1 MAHIQTCIDKTKR
14 KNNNQIDL
22 KVIIQFRGIDM
33 NSRLLSKT
41 LLLMLIVFPF
51 GVSAISVG
59 DTVPSFKA
67 RTIDGSKSV
76 SLDEY
81 RGKVVLVDF
90 WASWCPP
97 CLKSLPKYNDLRREI
112 GTTNFEIVAINVDE
126 NTEDAKKFLQK
137 HPVSYPVAKDPKGI
151 LPGVF
156 GVKAMPT
163 SYLVDKNGVVQYVHA
178 AFKDGDIEKI
188 KKEIEKLIAN

>member
-1 MAHIQTCIDKTKR
+1 MKA
-14 KNNNQIDL
+14 
-22 KVIIQFRGIDM
+22 
-33 NSRLLSKT
+33 RLLCK
-41 LLLMLIVFPF
+41 LMLSILIILPLT
-51 GVSAISVG
+51 VSAISVG
-59 DTVPSFKA
+59 DSVPSFKA
-67 RTIDGSKSV
+67 RTIDGNKSV
-76 SLDEY
+76 ALEDY

-112 GTTNFEIVAINVDE
+112 GTTDFEIVAINVDE
-126 NTEDAKKFLQK
+126 NTDDARKFLQK
-137 HPVSYPVAKDPKGI
+137 HPVSYPVAKDPKGV

-163 SYLVDKNGVVQYVHA
+163 SYLIDQNGVVKYVHA

-188 KKEIEKLIAN
+188 KYEIEKLIAN

>member
-1 MAHIQTCIDKTKR
+1 
-14 KNNNQIDL
+14 
-22 KVIIQFRGIDM
+22 M
-33 NSRLLSKT
+33 NTRRLSK
-41 LLLMLIVFPF
+41 LMLMVFIILPF
-51 GVSAISVG
+51 SVFAISVG

-67 RTIDGSKSV
+67 RTIDGSKS
-76 SLDEY
+76 LALEDY
-81 RGKVVLVDF
+81 RGKVVLLDF

-112 GTTNFEIVAINVDE
+112 GTTDFEIVAVNVDE
-126 NTEDAKKFLQK
+126 NTDDAKKFLQK

-163 SYLVDKNGVVQYVHA
+163 SYLIDKNGVVQYVHA
-178 AFKDGDIEKI
+178 AFKDGDMEKI
-188 KKEIEKLIAN
+188 KAEIEKLIAN

>member
-1 MAHIQTCIDKTKR
+1 
-14 KNNNQIDL
+14 
-22 KVIIQFRGIDM
+22 M
-33 NSRLLSKT
+33 NTRLLSK
-41 LLLMLIVFPF
+41 LILMVFIFLPL
-51 GVSAISVG
+51 VASAAVSVG

-67 RTIDGSKSV
+67 RSIDGSENVSV
-76 SLDEY
+76 DDY

-97 CLKSLPKYNDLRREI
+97 CLKSFPKYDNLRREI

-126 NTEDAKKFLQK
+126 NTKDAEKFLAK
-137 HPVSYPVAKDPKGI
+137 HPVSFPIVKDPKGV

-163 SYLVDKNGVVQYVHA
+163 SYLIDKNGVVKYVHA
-178 AFKDGDIEKI
+178 AFKEGDIEKLRA
-188 KKEIEKLIAN
+188 KIEKLIAK

>member
-1 MAHIQTCIDKTKR
+1 
-14 KNNNQIDL
+14 
-22 KVIIQFRGIDM
+22 M
-33 NSRLLSKT
+33 NTRFISKLILL
-41 LLLMLIVFPF
+41 VFIFLPLS
-51 GVSAISVG
+51 VSAISVG

-76 SLDEY
+76 AVEDY
-81 RGKVVLVDF
+81 RGKVILIDF

-112 GTTNFEIVAINVDE
+112 GTDNFEIVAVNVDE
-126 NTEDAKKFLQK
+126 NTEDAKKFLAK
-137 HPVSYPVAKDPKGI
+137 HPVSYPIAKDPKGI

-163 SYLVDKNGVVQYVHA
+163 SYLVDKNGVVKYVHA
-178 AFKDGDIEKI
+178 AFKEGDIEKLRVQ
-188 KKEIEKLIAN
+188 IEKLIAQ

>member
-1 MAHIQTCIDKTKR
+1 
-14 KNNNQIDL
+14 
-22 KVIIQFRGIDM
+22 M
-33 NSRLLSKT
+33 NTRFLSKLI
-41 LLLMLIVFPF
+41 LLVFILLPLS
-51 GVSAISVG
+51 VSAISVG

-76 SLDEY
+76 AVEDY
-81 RGKVVLVDF
+81 RGKVILIDF

-112 GTTNFEIVAINVDE
+112 GTDDFEIVAVNVDE
-126 NTEDAKKFLQK
+126 NTEDAKKFLAK
-137 HPVSYPVAKDPKGI
+137 HPVSYPIAKDPKGI

-163 SYLVDKNGVVQYVHA
+163 SYLVDKNGVVKYVHA
-178 AFKDGDIEKI
+178 AFKEGDIEKLRV
-188 KKEIEKLIAN
+188 EIEKLIAQ

>member
-1 MAHIQTCIDKTKR
+1 MK
-14 KNNNQIDL
+14 
-22 KVIIQFRGIDM
+22 
-33 NSRLLSKT
+33 SRLLSK
-41 LLLMLIVFPF
+41 LILIMLVVLPF

-67 RTIDGSKSV
+67 RTIDGSKTV
-76 SLDEY
+76 ALEDY

-97 CLKSLPKYNDLRREI
+97 CLKSLPKYNQLRREI
-112 GTTNFEIVAINVDE
+112 GTADFEIVAINVDE
-126 NTEDAKKFLQK
+126 NTDEARKFLQK

-163 SYLVDKNGVVQYVHA
+163 SYLIDKNGVVKYVHA

-188 KKEIEKLIAN
+188 KHEIEKLIAN

>member
-1 MAHIQTCIDKTKR
+1 
-14 KNNNQIDL
+14 
-22 KVIIQFRGIDM
+22 M
-33 NSRLLSKT
+33 NTRFLNKLILLVFI
-41 LLLMLIVFPF
+41 LLPLS
-51 GVSAISVG
+51 VSAISVG

-76 SLDEY
+76 AVEDY
-81 RGKVVLVDF
+81 RGKVILIDF

-112 GTTNFEIVAINVDE
+112 GTDDFEIVAVNVDE
-126 NTEDAKKFLQK
+126 NTEDAKKFLAK
-137 HPVSYPVAKDPKGI
+137 HPVSYPIAKDPKGI

-163 SYLVDKNGVVQYVHA
+163 SYLVDKNGVVKYVHA
-178 AFKDGDIEKI
+178 AFKEGDIEKLRV
-188 KKEIEKLIAN
+188 EIEKLIAQ

>member
-1 MAHIQTCIDKTKR
+1 MYTR
-14 KNNNQIDL
+14 
-22 KVIIQFRGIDM
+22 R
-33 NSRLLSKT
+33 LSK
-41 LLLMLIVFPF
+41 LMLMVFFILPF
-51 GVSAISVG
+51 SVSAISVG

-76 SLDEY
+76 TLEDY
-81 RGKVVLVDF
+81 RGKVVLLDF

-112 GTTNFEIVAINVDE
+112 GTADFEIVAINVDE
-126 NTEDAKKFLQK
+126 NTNDAKKFLQK

-163 SYLVDKNGVVQYVHA
+163 SYLIDKNGVVQYVHA
-178 AFKDGDIEKI
+178 AFKDGDMEKI
-188 KKEIEKLIAN
+188 KAEIEKLIAN

>member
-1 MAHIQTCIDKTKR
+1 MKP
-14 KNNNQIDL
+14 
-22 KVIIQFRGIDM
+22 
-33 NSRLLSKT
+33 SLLSKLILMM
-41 LLLMLIVFPF
+41 LLVLPF

-67 RTIDGSKSV
+67 RTIDGNKS
-76 SLDEY
+76 LALEDY
-81 RGKVVLVDF
+81 RGNVVLLDF

-97 CLKSLPKYNDLRREI
+97 CLKSLPMYNDLRREI
-112 GTTNFEIVAINVDE
+112 GTENFEIVAINVDE

-137 HPVSYPVAKDPKGI
+137 HPVSYPIAKDPKGI

-163 SYLVDKNGVVQYVHA
+163 SYIIDKNGVVQYVHA
-178 AFKDGDIEKI
+178 AFKEGDMKKI
-188 KKEIEKLIAN
+188 KAEIKKLIAN

>member
-1 MAHIQTCIDKTKR
+1 
-14 KNNNQIDL
+14 
-22 KVIIQFRGIDM
+22 M
-33 NSRLLSKT
+33 NTRLISK
-41 LLLMLIVFPF
+41 LILMVFVFLPF
-51 GVSAISVG
+51 SVSAISVG

-76 SLDEY
+76 ALEDY

-97 CLKSLPKYNDLRREI
+97 CLKSLPKYDDLRREL
-112 GTTNFEIVAINVDE
+112 GTSDFEIVAINVDE
-126 NTEDAKKFLQK
+126 NTDDAKKFLAK
-137 HPVSYPVAKDPKGI
+137 HPVSYPIAKDPKGV

-163 SYLVDKNGVVQYVHA
+163 SYIVDQNGVVQYVHA
-178 AFKDGDIEKI
+178 AFKDGDIEKL
-188 KKEIEKLIAN
+188 KAKIEKLIAQ

>member
-1 MAHIQTCIDKTKR
+1 
-14 KNNNQIDL
+14 
-22 KVIIQFRGIDM
+22 M
-33 NSRLLSKT
+33 NTRRLSK
-41 LLLMLIVFPF
+41 LMLMVFIILPF
-51 GVSAISVG
+51 SVSAISVG

-67 RTIDGSKSV
+67 RTIDGSKS
-76 SLDEY
+76 LALEDY
-81 RGKVVLVDF
+81 RGKVVLLDF

-112 GTTNFEIVAINVDE
+112 GTTDFEIVAVNVDE
-126 NTEDAKKFLQK
+126 NTDDAKKFLQK

-163 SYLVDKNGVVQYVHA
+163 SYLIDKNGVVQYVHA
-178 AFKDGDIEKI
+178 AFKDGDMEKI
-188 KKEIEKLIAN
+188 KAEIEKLIAN